1 MPAISYRIHKMNSFG
16 DAESGEDT
24 SASTMTKGMR
34 MPLKGLAIGDG
45 LCDPR
50 HQLDYGDF
58 LYQVGLLDEADRDLV
73 QERTELAKL
82 SMELQQW
89 HQATDVSIL
98 KMKKAVHSRKN
109 WQFYGHDG
117 LI

>member
-1 MPAISYRIHKMNSFG
+1 
-16 DAESGEDT
+16 
-24 SASTMTKGMR
+24 MR

-89 HQATDVSIL
+89 HQATDVSVVCIGHVIRIFCQITLL
-98 KMKKAVHSRKN
+98 KNLDSKKFHTLKIFC
-109 WQFYGHDG
+109 Q
-117 LI
+117 IT

>member
-16 DAESGEDT
+16 YEGSDGDL
-24 SASTMTKGMR
+24 GMR

-82 SMELQQW
+82 AMELQQW
-89 HQATDVSIL
+89 HQATDVSVVCI
-98 KMKKAVHSRKN
+98 
-109 WQFYGHDG
+109 GHVINKDFLSNHIVGKFG
-117 LI
+117 L